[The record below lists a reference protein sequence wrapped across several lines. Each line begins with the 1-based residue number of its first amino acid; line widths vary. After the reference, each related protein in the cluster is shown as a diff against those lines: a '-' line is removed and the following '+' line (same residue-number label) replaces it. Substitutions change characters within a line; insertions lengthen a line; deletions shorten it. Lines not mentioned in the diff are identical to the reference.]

1 MNAEAGSMPRDERG
15 MAVSVWVALAVP
27 LLMLVMGIAVDLS
40 GQIGATRQAQE
51 VAAQAARVAGQQ
63 IDAETYMA
71 TGRSVKV
78 DPARARAAASA
89 YVRASGMTGAT
100 RIDSTTRLVVT
111 ATASYRPQFLS
122 MLGVGNLRVTGEASI
137 NIIRTLDGRER
148 R

>member
-1 MNAEAGSMPRDERG
+1 MSVMTHLRDERG
-15 MAVSVWVALAVP
+15 SALTIGTV
-27 LLMLVMGIAVDLS
+27 LLATVFTLILGIAVDLS
-40 GQIGATRQAQE
+40 GQIQTKRQAFD

-71 TGRSVKV
+71 TGRTVKV
-78 DPARARAAASA
+78 DPARARAAAST
-89 YVRASGMTGAT
+89 YVRASGMTDGT
-100 RIDSTTRLVVT
+100 RIESTTRLVVT